1 MLSALSIS
9 SAFVYDYFYE
19 QFDGF
24 QINATIGEL
33 RRPLQ

>member
-9 SAFVYDYFYE
+9 SAFVHDYFYE

-24 QINATIGEL
+24 QIDTAIGEL